1 MIKEKQVPPVCKC
14 GIDMV
19 SSELM
24 MTPDF
29 ERPVFHSEIEFI
41 VSWDCVFGKC
51 DSVPKEVQIRRSG

>member
-1 MIKEKQVPPVCKC
+1 
-14 GIDMV
+14 MV

-24 MTPDF
+24 ITPDF